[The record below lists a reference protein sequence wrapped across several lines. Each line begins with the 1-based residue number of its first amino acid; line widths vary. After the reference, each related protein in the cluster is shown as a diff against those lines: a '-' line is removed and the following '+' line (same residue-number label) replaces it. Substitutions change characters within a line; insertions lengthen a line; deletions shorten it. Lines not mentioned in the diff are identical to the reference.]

1 MNKTTFIQK
10 KKNDYNNIKRKKA
23 LNNDAIMITLLCII
37 NM

>member
-1 MNKTTFIQK
+1 MNKTTIIQ

-23 LNNDAIMITLLCII
+23 LNNDAIMITLLFII